1 MVPMQSSALRLIT
14 LRRELAARYVR
25 INRLWHA
32 ARKAY
37 YRLHNAQVQDLTEL
51 RSAAQRLDE
60 LDRDRATLL
69 SDLKALSR

>member
-1 MVPMQSSALRLIT
+1 
-14 LRRELAARYVR
+14 
-25 INRLWHA
+25 
-32 ARKAY
+32 
-37 YRLHNAQVQDLTEL
+37 VQDLTEL